1 MTHFLV
7 TGASGL
13 LGLNFALAVDG
24 KKHQV
29 TGVANTLPMAWASF
43 KNVQIELTSPGAV
56 ELMLDTYKPD
66 VVLHCAA
73 LANVDACETAPDQ
86 AHLVNAVL
94 PGILAEACCQRAI
107 RMIHISTDA
116 VFDGKKGSYIEEDK
130 PNPLGVYAHTKLEGE
145 NAVLAA
151 YPAAMVARVNF
162 YGWSATGKRSLAE
175 NFVNTLEAG
184 KQMMGFTDILFCPMN
199 VLDLS
204 DMLVEAAEK
213 QLSGLYHLVGPEPMS
228 KYQFGL
234 LIALKFGFDPALIKP
249 VSVNESGL
257 QAARS
262 PNLTLSTDKFRAA
275 IGHDLPAF
283 EPGLQK
289 FYDQYRRGYPQF
301 IQTFIQI

>member
-7 TGASGL
+7 TGVSGL

-43 KNVQIELTSPGAV
+43 KNVQLELTAAGVV
-56 ELMLDTYKPD
+56 EEMLDTHKPE

-73 LANVDACETAPDQ
+73 MANVDACENAPEQ
-86 AHLVNAVL
+86 AQQVNAVL
-94 PGILAEACCQRAI
+94 PGIIADACQKRAI
-107 RMIHISTDA
+107 KMIHISTDA
-116 VFDGKKGSYIEEDK
+116 VFDGHKGDYVEEDT
-130 PNPLGVYAHTKLEGE
+130 PNPLSVYARTKLEGE
-145 NAVLAA
+145 QAVLSS
-151 YPAAMVARVNF
+151 YPSAMVARVNF

-175 NFVNTLEAG
+175 HFVHNLEAG
-184 KQMMGFTDILFCPMN
+184 QQMMGFTDINFCPMN

-204 DMLVEAAEK
+204 AILVEAAELELK
-213 QLSGLYHLVGPEPMS
+213 GLHHLVGPQPMS

-234 LIALKFGFDPALIKP
+234 HIAKKFGFDPGLIKP

-262 PNLTLSTDKFRAA
+262 PNLTLSVAKITKSL
-275 IGHDLPAF
+275 GHELPGF
-283 EPGLQK
+283 EQGLQK
-289 FYDQYRRGYPQF
+289 FHDQYRRGYAQF
-301 IQTFIQI
+301 IQTLVQL